1 MEQATTAGRAGLPA
15 RIAATR
21 AFFEGV
27 RAELRK
33 VTWPSREELIK
44 ATRMIVILALV
55 LGVAI
60 GLVDVVLNL
69 LFVRGVAAIAQ

>member
-1 MEQATTAGRAGLPA
+1 MEQTTTAGRSGLPA

-21 AFFEGV
+21 TFIEGV
-27 RAELRK
+27 RAEMRK
-33 VTWPSREELIK
+33 VTWPTRAELIK

-60 GLVDVVLNL
+60 GLVDVLLNL